1 MHAYSGISYGVF
13 LSDQCGLDVY
23 VGYITQSISPA
34 VIILYC
40 FISSTIVFLLFSIL
54 KQGIAVFYKAKAN
67 LPLLLL
73 ANVAVLLNWGGLIV
87 SLRYLEPAIV
97 GIASVACGPA
107 ITTII
112 SRCIDNRSGKI
123 AGWSSLFLG

>member
-1 MHAYSGISYGVF
+1 MHAYSGISYGVIF
-13 LSDQCGLDVY
+13 CLISAAFDVY

-73 ANVAVLLNWGGLIV
+73 ANVAVLLNWVGLL
-87 SLRYLEPAIV
+87 SHCAILN
-97 GIASVACGPA
+97 PLL
-107 ITTII
+107 
-112 SRCIDNRSGKI
+112 SG
-123 AGWSSLFLG
+123 